1 MRKKID
7 GSKKYETVRR
17 IEAGEISI
25 RHAAEILEVHPSSVQ
40 AWVRLYEAEGISAF
54 VKQKDRVYSEAL
66 KTKTDVAITEFQ
78 QFLASHRAEVRD
90 EGDFRPLSFHGLRHA
105 YACEKY
111 EQLVD
116 GGKSALDAHYEV
128 SRLLGHER
136 PDVTNIYLSSL
147 GNRS

>member
-1 MRKKID
+1 MHSPPTHKSVVNQLRID
-7 GSKKYETVRR
+7 DLFRSF
-17 IEAGEISI
+17 
-25 RHAAEILEVHPSSVQ
+25 P
-40 AWVRLYEAEGISAF
+40 
-54 VKQKDRVYSEAL
+54 
-66 KTKTDVAITEFQ
+66 DVV
-78 QFLASHRAEVRD
+78 ASHRAEVRD